1 MLGFLPPSSRATFLT
16 VGRGRCGDP
25 PTGLEAAGEGDHVDP
40 GVGRERRTCGGPG
53 AEDEVA
59 DPGRQPGL
67 LEQAHQVDRRVRRQL
82 ARLEHE
88 GVAGGQAGADLP
100 RDLQQRVVPRRHQA
114 TDPDGLVDDPADHV
128 GVAGVD
134 HPAGLLGGDP
144 SVVPE
149 HRDHVGDV
157 VLPLDEAL
165 ARVERLHPGDVV
177 GVALEEVGQPQQ
189 QVAALAARGGSPRP
203 VDERRVGGGDGGLG
217 VGRPGLVHLGDEG
230 PVGRA
235 ADLPA
240 LTGERGDPCSVDVQ
254 IRHASP
260 RVSFVAHVATGCSER
275 NQQTFEG
282 WCADTRSVKG
292 DRESVTY
299 R

>member
-1 MLGFLPPSSRATFLT
+1 MSTRGSVESGAPAVGPAPRTRLPTPAGSPASSSRRIRWIAECGVSSLGLSTKVLPAARQ
-16 VGRGRCGDP
+16 GR
-25 PTGLEAAGEGDHVDP
+25 
-40 GVGRERRTCGGPG
+40 
-53 AEDEVA
+53 
-59 DPGRQPGL
+59 
-67 LEQAHQVDRRVRRQL
+67 
-82 ARLEHE
+82 
-88 GVAGGQAGADLP
+88 DLP

-134 HPAGLLGGDP
+134 HAAGLLGGDP

-157 VLPLDEAL
+157 VLPLDEPL

-203 VDERRVGGGDGGLG
+203 VDERRVRGGDGGLG
-217 VGRPGLVHLGDEG
+217 VSRPGLVHLGDEG

-260 RVSFVAHVATGCSER
+260 RVSSVAHVATGCSER

-292 DRESVTY
+292 GRESVTY